1 MAKEKAKPKVKAEE
15 KAEKTKESGGKVDLE
30 LDLRGL
36 MCPLPMVRVSQNI
49 NKVPVGGI
57 IRAVATDPGSLADI
71 PSWARTTGNEVLKT
85 ERDGKDIIFMVKR
98 IK

>member
-1 MAKEKAKPKVKAEE
+1 MAKEKAKSKQEAS
-15 KAEKTKESGGKVDLE
+15 EKTEKTAGKVDLE

-49 NKVPVGGI
+49 NKVPVGGV

-85 ERDGKDIIFMVKR
+85 ERDGKDIIFLVKR
-98 IK
+98 VK